1 MRKRKR
7 LIKNQKIYNKTGT
20 DSLLTIFFLVTR
32 YIANIY
38 YTYNIV
44 KKMQMS
50 IKTSNLFWTVLSN
63 KDTSYG
69 ICFV

>member
-1 MRKRKR
+1 MLMIKMRKRKR

-38 YTYNIV
+38 YI
-44 KKMQMS
+44 
-50 IKTSNLFWTVLSN
+50 
-63 KDTSYG
+63 
-69 ICFV
+69 

>member
-20 DSLLTIFFLVTR
+20 DSLLTIFFQLLDIQLI
-32 YIANIY
+32 YI
-38 YTYNIV
+38 TYNIV